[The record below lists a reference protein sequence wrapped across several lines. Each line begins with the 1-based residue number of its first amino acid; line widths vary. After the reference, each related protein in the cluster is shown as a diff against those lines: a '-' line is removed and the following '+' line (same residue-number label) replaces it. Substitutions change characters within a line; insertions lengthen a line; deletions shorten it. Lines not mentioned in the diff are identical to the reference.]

1 MIPQGMEWDQ
11 TYPFNTSPIQERIV
25 ILFDI

>member
-11 TYPFNTSPIQERIV
+11 TCPFNTSPIQKKIA
-25 ILFDI
+25 ILLDI